1 MIDYASAKKIRF
13 GADGSGG
20 GGEDGATFF
29 PTVSEE
35 GIISWTNNGGYI
47 NPDPVNIKG
56 QDGTVEFDE
65 LTPAQKAELK
75 GDKGDAGVTPN
86 LIMEVNVDPTTGTPD
101 VEVTKTGT
109 TEQPVF
115 NLQFSG
121 LKGETG
127 QTGYSP
133 SISVQETATGHDVTV
148 INESGSSTF
157 SVNNG
162 IDGQVGTTP
171 NISANAVISGT
182 TGTPSVNVTKAGTL
196 ENPLFSFNFQNI
208 KGEQGQRGETG
219 SPGRDGLDGSDGRD
233 GVTPDITMEVSVDG
247 TSKENPTATVTRSG
261 TLATPTYNVAFSGL
275 KGNKGDKGDTGSA
288 PNISATATVNSN
300 TGTPSVIVTKSGTT
314 DNPSFAFDFQNLK
327 GDRGEKGEDGTI
339 GTTPVI
345 SATASVDNNVGTPL
359 VTVTKSGDIHTPN
372 FDFAFENIKGAKGDA
387 PDITATATVSSSQGT
402 PSVNVTKSGTS
413 ENPNFAF
420 AFSGLKGETG
430 LKGDKGDTGNTPN
443 ISATA
448 TVDSNTG
455 TPSVNV
461 TKSGTVDNPS
471 FTFSF
476 QNIKGEKGDD
486 GTIGTT
492 PNISASASVSNTVG
506 IPSVTVTKTG
516 DILTPNFAFDFT
528 NIKGQPGNDGV
539 TPDMTATAT
548 VDSNVGIPSVDV
560 TKGGTTSN
568 PTYAFAFH
576 NIKGEKGDTGSQGIQ
591 GEPGVQGVP
600 GIAGQDGITY
610 TPEIGTITTVDA
622 FEDADASVT
631 IQGTRA
637 IFNFSIPK
645 GEKGDSG
652 STGVNILQY
661 TMLLTG
667 WVDNIY
673 SFEGSYPFASYN
685 LEIEPNG
692 DLITPQQLRAWNEGQ
707 MTGSYSH
714 NQCIAM
720 GDVPTMD
727 IPVIL
732 KVASKGS

>member
-56 QDGTVEFDE
+56 QDGTVAFDE

-75 GDKGDAGVTPN
+75 GDKGDAGATPN
-86 LIMEVNVDPTTGTPD
+86 LIMEVNVDSTTGTPD
-101 VEVTKTGT
+101 VEVTKTGS

-162 IDGQVGTTP
+162 IDGQAGTTP

-182 TGTPSVNVTKAGTL
+182 TGTPTVNVTKAGTL
-196 ENPLFSFNFQNI
+196 ENPLFSFEFQNI
-208 KGEQGQRGETG
+208 KGEQGEKGDTGDRGSDG
-219 SPGRDGLDGSDGRD
+219 VDGRNGRDGI
-233 GVTPDITMEVSVDG
+233 TPDITMEVSVDDTSG
-247 TSKENPTATVTRSG
+247 TPSATVTKRG
-261 TLATPTYNVAFSGL
+261 DLASPVYNVAFSGI
-275 KGNKGDKGDTGSA
+275 KGYKGDKGDTGDT
-288 PNISATATVNSN
+288 PDISATASVNSSS
-300 TGTPSVIVTKSGTT
+300 GTPSVNVTKSGTV
-314 DNPSFAFDFQNLK
+314 DNPIINFAFQNLK
-327 GDRGEKGEDGTI
+327 GDKGDKGDKGEDGTI

-345 SATASVDNNVGTPL
+345 SATASVDSNVGTPS

-372 FDFAFENIKGAKGDA
+372 FDFAFENIKGQTGAT
-387 PDITATATVSSSQGT
+387 PNVSATATVSSS
-402 PSVNVTKSGTS
+402 
-413 ENPNFAF
+413 
-420 AFSGLKGETG
+420 
-430 LKGDKGDTGNTPN
+430 
-443 ISATA
+443 
-448 TVDSNTG
+448 TG

-461 TKSGTVDNPS
+461 TKSGTAETPS
-471 FTFSF
+471 FAFAFSGLKGE
-476 QNIKGEKGDD
+476 QGIQGIQGVQGIQGEKGEKGDKGDKGDKGED
-486 GTIGTT
+486 GTVGTT
-492 PNISASASVSNTVG
+492 PDISASASATNTVG
-506 IPSVTVTKTG
+506 TPSVTVTKTG

-600 GIAGQDGITY
+600 GIAGQDGTTY

-637 IFNFSIPK
+637 IFDFSIPK

-673 SFEGSYPFASYN
+673 SFESSYPFASYN

-692 DLITPQQLRAWNEGQ
+692 DLITPQQLKAWNEGQ